1 MPPWCRL
8 LRLRPANP
16 SSRLPMPTAELPR
29 RPSAAPSAWPVRRA
43 GLAAW
48 SVGAALLAMAPAWAP
63 AWAQA
68 PLPAVAC
75 TALADDA
82 VRLACYDRLH
92 GRPAPVTAPAAPAVQ
107 LALAVPAAAPSRL
120 ERRWDLT
127 AASVGPL
134 FAPRPYKPVYV
145 LPVTWSDDVNTRP
158 SSPAPERSVTE
169 TLPLRDVEAKYQLSL
184 KALLG
189 RELLGSPVNLWGGY
203 TQSSRWQ
210 VYNGAISRP
219 FRETNYEPELML
231 VWPLDQ
237 RLLGWHLRAATLALN
252 HQSNG
257 RSLPLSRSWNR
268 VIGTLAFERDNW
280 VVELRP
286 WLRLREK
293 AGADDNP
300 DIEDHIG
307 RAELLLGRYWGEQAL
322 NLQLRHSLRGGGRS
336 RGSMQLEWVFPLSGA
351 LHGHLQWFTGY
362 GESLVD
368 YNLRQNKIGLGVTI
382 AGWR

>member
-1 MPPWCRL
+1 M
-8 LRLRPANP
+8 P
-16 SSRLPMPTAELPR
+16 SSPSSVLHRCW
-29 RPSAAPSAWPVRRA
+29 RPLVWGASAA
-43 GLAAW
+43 LAA
-48 SVGAALLAMAPAWAP
+48 LPAMAATPEAP
-63 AWAQA
+63 ADAA
-68 PLPAVAC
+68 ACIALP
-75 TALADDA
+75 DDA
-82 VRLACYDRLH
+82 ARLACYDRLH
-92 GRPAPVTAPAAPAVQ
+92 GRPAGGPPAPAGPDAQA
-107 LALAVPAAAPSRL
+107 AAPAAAPQRLLMPPPRLPSADEPSRL
-120 ERRWDLT
+120 GRRWELS
-127 AASVGPL
+127 ASEGPL

-145 LPVTWSDDVNTRP
+145 LPVTWSDHVNRRP
-158 SSPAPERSVTE
+158 GSPAPERSVNE
-169 TLPLRDVEAKYQLSL
+169 DLPLREVEAKYQLSL

-189 RELLGSPVNLWGGY
+189 RDLLGSPVSLWGGY

-237 RLLGWHLRAATLALN
+237 RWLGWRLRLASLALN

-268 VIGTLAFERDNW
+268 VVGTLAFERGEW
-280 VVELRP
+280 VAELRP
-286 WLRLREK
+286 WLRLRE
-293 AGADDNP
+293 GGSDDNP

-307 RAELLLGRYWGEQAL
+307 RGELVLGRYWGEHAL
-322 NLQLRHSLRGGGRS
+322 NLQLRHSLRGGSRS
-336 RGSMQLEWVFPLSGA
+336 RGSAQLEWVFPLTGS
-351 LHGHLQWFTGY
+351 LHGYLQWFTGY

>member
-1 MPPWCRL
+1 MPPAR
-8 LRLRPANP
+8 
-16 SSRLPMPTAELPR
+16 SPR
-29 RPSAAPSAWPVRRA
+29 RPLPALRLPRAAPCAAAVAWRWAAPLAA
-43 GLAAW
+43 GLA
-48 SVGAALLAMAPAWAP
+48 LAAPAGAVTAP
-63 AWAQA
+63 
-68 PLPAVAC
+68 PPSLPAVEC

-82 VRLACYDRLH
+82 LRLACYDRLH
-92 GRPAPVTAPAAPAVQ
+92 GRRTLPAPAAEAPFPPATLQ
-107 LALAVPAAAPSRL
+107 AQPEGGAPRPPSAEPPSRL
-120 ERRWDLT
+120 DRRWDLT
-127 AASVGPL
+127 AGSVGPL

-145 LPVTWSDDVNTRP
+145 LPATWSDRVNVRP

-169 TLPLRDVEAKYQLSL
+169 TLPLRDIEAKYQLSL

-231 VWPLDQ
+231 VWPLQ
-237 RLLGWHLRAATLALN
+237 QQVLGWRFQAATVSLN

-268 VIGTLAFERDNW
+268 IIGTLAFERDEW
-280 VVELRP
+280 VVEFRP
-286 WLRLREK
+286 WMRLREK
-293 AGADDNP
+293 ANADDNP

-322 NLQLRHSLRGGGRS
+322 NLQLRHSLRGGARS
-336 RGSMQLEWVFPLSGA
+336 RGSMQLEWVFPLSGV

-362 GESLVD
+362 GESMVD
-368 YNLRQNKIGLGVTI
+368 YNIRQNRIGLGVTI

>member
-1 MPPWCRL
+1 MPPAP
-8 LRLRPANP
+8 LRR
-16 SSRLPMPTAELPR
+16 RLPFVWPAVSPVLPR
-29 RPSAAPSAWPVRRA
+29 PPRFALGWPCVGLLAAGLVLAAPA
-43 GLAAW
+43 GATP
-48 SVGAALLAMAPAWAP
+48 APS
-63 AWAQA
+63 
-68 PLPAVAC
+68 LPAVEC

-82 VRLACYDRLH
+82 LRLACYDRLH
-92 GRPAPVTAPAAPAVQ
+92 GRSAPPAPAAEAPRSQATLGAQPHGEVRPLPAE
-107 LALAVPAAAPSRL
+107 PPSRL
-120 ERRWDLT
+120 DRRWDLT

-145 LPVTWSDDVNTRP
+145 LPATWSDQVNVRP
-158 SSPAPERSVTE
+158 SSPAPERSVSE
-169 TLPLRDVEAKYQLSL
+169 DLPLRDIEAKYQLSL

-189 RELLGSPVNLWGGY
+189 RGLLGSPVNLWGGY

-231 VWPLDQ
+231 VWPLQ
-237 RLLGWHLRAATLALN
+237 QQVLGWRFHAATVSLN

-268 VIGTLAFERDNW
+268 IIGTLAFERDDW

-322 NLQLRHSLRGGGRS
+322 NLQLRHSLRGGARS
-336 RGSMQLEWVFPLSGA
+336 RGSVQLEWVFPLSGV
-351 LHGHLQWFTGY
+351 LHGHLQWFSGY
-362 GESLVD
+362 GESMVD
-368 YNLRQNKIGLGVTI
+368 YNIRQNRIGLGVTI